1 MARGY
6 LNEMKYRET
15 DISNYIRNRMRL
27 THTTQATLAKKLGK
41 TQARFSQELSECSF
55 GAKDLLIIFKA
66 LDADKADVGKLFTF
80 KEDK

>member
-27 THTTQATLAKKLGK
+27 THTTQATLAKLLGK
-41 TQARFSQELSECSF
+41 TQSYVSKGLDNCDFET
-55 GAKDLLIIFKA
+55 KDLLIIFKA